1 MGAITENEWRYNQ
14 LIKLFPSEA
23 EPAFEAEE
31 EQTRWWG
38 RRWGCTNDVGQL
50 RAVLMHRPGAEVS
63 IVDTSKRLDMNAFG
77 DVQRGWYW
85 RGTEAPDLVAMQK
98 QHDAYAAALRAEGV
112 EVIYLDEAAPGRMK
126 SCYTRD
132 AVVGVAGGAI
142 VMRLGPRIR
151 RGEELPATRTLARI
165 GCPILRTISGT
176 GVAEGGSFAWLNS
189 KTAVMGLSSRVNEEG
204 ARQVEEVLRA
214 QGVELLK
221 VHLTGYRLHIDGLF
235 VMIAPDLAI
244 ANITL
249 LPFWFLEKLRELKI
263 SLIEIGPDDDGAI
276 INSLAIAPG
285 RMLMPEGVSDETAHR
300 LALAGVK
307 VITVPYE
314 HVISGGGGLHCSTA
328 PLVRDEV

>member
-14 LIKLFPSEA
+14 LIKRFPSEA
-23 EPAFEAEE
+23 EPAFEDEE
-31 EQTRWWG
+31 QQTRWWG
-38 RRWGCTNDVGQL
+38 RRWGCTNDVGRL
-50 RAVLMHRPGAEVS
+50 RTVLMHRPGDEVS
-63 IVDTSKRLDMNAFG
+63 IVDTAKRLDMNAFG
-77 DVQRGWYW
+77 DEQRGWYW
-85 RGTEAPDLVAMQK
+85 RGTEGPDLAAMQR
-98 QHDAYAAALRAEGV
+98 QHDAYVAALRAEGV
-112 EVIYLDEAAPGRMK
+112 EVVYLDEAAPGRMK

-132 AVVGVAGGAI
+132 AVVGVGGGAI

-151 RGEELPATRTLARI
+151 RGEELPATRTLARL

-176 GVAEGGSFAWLNS
+176 GVAEGGSFAWLNRR
-189 KTAVMGLSSRVNEEG
+189 TAVMGLSSRVNEEG
-204 ARQVEEVLRA
+204 ARQVEEVLRS

-235 VMIAPDLAI
+235 VMIAPDLAL

-249 LPFWFLEKLRELKI
+249 LPFWFLEKLKELKI
-263 SLIEIGPDDDGAI
+263 SLVEIGPDDDAAI

-285 RMLMPEGVSDETAHR
+285 RVMMPEGVSSDTADR
-300 LALAGVK
+300 LALYGVE
-307 VITVPYE
+307 VITIPYD